1 MKLETTM
8 TTKQTQPRD
17 PAKAAASLANLRKEA
32 GVNSIARAARNQE
45 LVLRALARFGWLPSK
60 QLAAFGW
67 PNDKTAR
74 CCDRTLAALRR
85 MGLVRFKARVSD
97 MTRMF
102 ALTEN
107 GVAYV
112 SEEYGVSAVYDTE
125 FAKRVEGQFE
135 HRALSNAACVWW
147 KKSGGEPGSA
157 YFTEYEIVKGV
168 APLHS
173 YKSKDFEKIPDA
185 LFAFDGA
192 DARHKQLV
200 WVEVERGHKKDVDQD
215 TLVKA
220 LCHILSPH
228 FKNDGHGLQ
237 VQKDGV
243 EYEVVRAIIVCPT
256 EDLKA
261 RFVEFLFKYL
271 KAAKYSHDFA
281 FLMPRLE
288 FLDPATGTQ
297 TSVTQWAQRPEY
309 AVDWLVFGYNI
320 TPPDQAAA

>member
-1 MKLETTM
+1 MNEQQM
-8 TTKQTQPRD
+8 QPRD
-17 PAKAAASLANLRKEA
+17 PAKAAASLANLSREA

-74 CCDRTLAALRR
+74 CCDRALAALRKLG
-85 MGLVRFKARVSD
+85 MVRYKTRVSD
-97 MTRMF
+97 KTRMF
-102 ALTEN
+102 ALTEI

-112 SEEYGVSAVYDTE
+112 SEEYGVAAVYDKE

-135 HRALSNAACVWW
+135 HRALSNASCVWW
-147 KKSGGEPGSA
+147 KKSGGESGAA
-157 YFTEYEIVKGV
+157 YFTEYEVVKGV

-173 YKSKDFEKIPDA
+173 VKGKDFEKIPDA
-185 LFAFDGA
+185 LFMFDSEYA
-192 DARHKQLV
+192 KKKRLV

-215 TLVKA
+215 TLVKS

-237 VQKDGV
+237 LQKNGIP
-243 EYEVVRAIIVCPT
+243 YEVVRAIIVCPT
-256 EDLKA
+256 EDLKS

-271 KAAKYSHDFA
+271 KVAKYSHDFA
-281 FLMPRLE
+281 FLMPRLQ
-288 FLDPATGTQ
+288 FLDPATGQ
-297 TSVTQWAQRPEY
+297 LAYVAEWARRAEY
-309 AVDWLVFGYNI
+309 AADWALWGYQI
-320 TPPDQAAA
+320 VPLDQAAT